1 MVVRNFS
8 TTCTGGR
15 GLNVNLEQMGA
26 TAEFSTVFTATATTE
41 KHGTHLGQRQPSG
54 TEGLWAV

>member
-26 TAEFSTVFTATATTE
+26 TAEFSTVFTATTE
-41 KHGTHLGQRQPSG
+41 NRGTHLGQSQPSG